1 MAGGVKRRTEAG
13 IKPGFA
19 VLGQHAGIKLR
30 FIPGTVAKQA
40 AVLIVHMAVKLIFTG
55 RRVTNSDRDVALLV
69 QHIIEVGPSVR
80 TLRYIRGIKAG
91 FSFPVVRV
99 ICLSINDAFIAPVGQ
114 VVHRSRPADIVVDT
128 EHVAVER
135 VM

>member
-1 MAGGVKRRTEAG
+1 
-13 IKPGFA
+13 
-19 VLGQHAGIKLR
+19 
-30 FIPGTVAKQA
+30 
-40 AVLIVHMAVKLIFTG
+40 MAVKLIFTG

-69 QHIIEVGPSVR
+69 QHIIEVVPSVR